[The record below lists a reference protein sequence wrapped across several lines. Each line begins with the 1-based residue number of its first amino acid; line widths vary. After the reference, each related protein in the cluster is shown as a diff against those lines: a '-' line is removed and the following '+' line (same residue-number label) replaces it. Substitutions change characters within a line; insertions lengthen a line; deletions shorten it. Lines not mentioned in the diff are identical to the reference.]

1 MGIYFIDSSALVK
14 RYINEV
20 GSTWILGL
28 FAPKLNNEIFIA
40 AITSVEIVAAI
51 TRAER
56 GKRISASDAL
66 AVRNQFRNDLQVEYQ
81 VIEITESIIIA
92 GMVLAETYGLR
103 GYDAIQ
109 LAAGCTVNTLC
120 ISSGLAPIV
129 FVSADNEL
137 NVAAP
142 KEGLIVENPNK
153 PN

>member
-28 FAPKLNNEIFIA
+28 FSPTLNNEIFIA
-40 AITSVEIVAAI
+40 AITNVEIVAAL

-56 GKRISASDAL
+56 GKRISASSAL
-66 AVRNQFRNDLQVEYQ
+66 AVRNQFQNDLQIGYQ

-92 GMVLAETYGLR
+92 GMILAETHGLR

-120 ISSGLAPIV
+120 VSSGLAPII

-137 NVAAP
+137 NVAASN
-142 KEGLIVENPNK
+142 EGLIVENPNK
-153 PN
+153 QP

>member
-14 RYINEV
+14 RYINEA

-28 FAPKLNNEIFIA
+28 FAPTLNNEVFIA
-40 AITSVEIVAAI
+40 TITNVEIVAAI

-56 GKRISASDAL
+56 GKRISASNAL
-66 AVRNQFRNDLQVEYQ
+66 AVRAQFKNDLQIEYQ
-81 VIEITESIIIA
+81 VIEITESIIMA

-109 LAAGCTVNTLC
+109 LAVGCAVNTLG

-137 NVAAP
+137 NVAASN
-142 KEGLIVENPNK
+142 EGLIVENPNK
-153 PN
+153 QP